1 MEPNKVTRLSLEP
14 SSPEPSSLP
23 QAQIA
28 GDGRARVTKGPSQK
42 GEADRGCLGRAGLGW
57 AA

>member
-42 GEADRGCLGRAGLGW
+42 GEVDRGCLGRAGLGW